1 VDLSLTAAL
10 GVGFLLGVRHAMD
23 ADHVAAISTFVV
35 QHRSVARSCLLGTF
49 WGAGH
54 TVALLMAGTA
64 TLLLGLT
71 VSPAVE
77 RGLEVAVA
85 CMLILLGGRVLG
97 QAFAAVLLHRHE
109 HAHGDR
115 PHAHVDGQPG
125 HTHSHLLRL
134 GRRPFL
140 VGLLHGLAGSAAL
153 TLLVLST
160 LSRPVEGLLY
170 IAVFGVGSTAGMLVL
185 TALIAAPLACTPA
198 RWRAVT
204 RVVEATAGTASMGL
218 GVWLAHSLT

>member
-1 VDLSLTAAL
+1 VDPSLTAAL
-10 GVGFLLGVRHAMD
+10 GVGFLLGVRHAID

-35 QHRSVARSCLLGTF
+35 QDRSVVRSCLLGTF

-54 TVALLMAGTA
+54 TVALLGAGLA
-64 TLLLGLT
+64 VLVLGLT

-85 CMLILLGGRVLG
+85 CLLILLGGRVLG
-97 QAFAAVLLHRHE
+97 QAFGAILMPRHD
-109 HAHGDR
+109 HPH
-115 PHAHVDGQPG
+115 PHADDQPG
-125 HTHSHLLRL
+125 HAHLHLLRF

-170 IAVFGVGSTAGMLVL
+170 IAVFGVGSTAGMLAL
-185 TALIAAPLACTPA
+185 TALIAAPLTCTPA

-204 RVVEATAGTASMGL
+204 RVVEVTAGGASLGL
-218 GVWLAHSLT
+218 GVWLVHSLA